1 MKKYYPVLLLAVL
14 VTFSFTADQK
24 TVPRL
29 GIVAGLGQDSIAY
42 ASGFGMIGES
52 VRRILAPDVTD
63 DAFKQHL
70 QAIKNAKCKVI
81 TCNLFFPADIKIAGP
96 DVDEARA
103 LRYAET
109 VLSRAQ
115 KAGVKMIVLGSGG
128 SRNIPAGY
136 DREKASA
143 DFVLLGKKLAQIAA
157 KHKVTIVLENLE
169 RTETNFITSL
179 KEAAAIVKAINHPGL
194 KLNADI
200 FHMMRQQEP
209 PSDIVDAGNLVVL
222 SELAEVEKRTLPGV
236 MGDDFKP
243 YLYALKKIN
252 YKGFIFIE
260 ASTKNPAVEIP
271 IAFSSLTK
279 QLAEVYADDK

>member
-1 MKKYYPVLLLAVL
+1 MKKYYSVLLLASL
-14 VTFSFTADQK
+14 LTFSFTGQK
-24 TVPRL
+24 TAPRL

-42 ASGFGMIGES
+42 ASGFRMIGES
-52 VRRILAPDVTD
+52 VRRILAPDITEE
-63 DAFKQHL
+63 AFEQHL
-70 QAIKNAKCKVI
+70 QAIKSAKCKVVS
-81 TCNLFFPADIKIAGP
+81 CNLFFPADLKIAGP
-96 DVDEARA
+96 EVDQSRV

-115 KAGVKMIVLGSGG
+115 KAGVKIIVLGSGG

-143 DFVLLGKKLAQIAA
+143 DFVSLGKKLAQIAA
-157 KHKVTIVLENLE
+157 RYKVTIVLENLE

-194 KLNADI
+194 RLNADI

-209 PSDIVDAGNLVVL
+209 PSDIVDAGNLVAL

-260 ASTKNPAVEIP
+260 ASTKNPEVEIP
-271 IAFSSLTK
+271 MAFSSLSK
-279 QLAEVYADDK
+279 QLAEVYAEDKR